1 LTGSDL
7 ADLQREGRASRAHGP
22 LVSLVVPTYNTARYL
37 ASLDDSVIAQ
47 TYEDREP
54 SVLKDGSRG
63 KTVRL
68 VQQLAAV
75 NPSIRTVEDTH
86 GGLAVAHNQGL
97 WHSHS
102 RSISVISKRLL
113 AHA

>member
-1 LTGSDL
+1 MTGSDL
-7 ADLQREGRASRAHGP
+7 ADLQREGRASQAHGP
-22 LVSLVVPTYNTARYL
+22 LVSLVVPTYNTARYF
-37 ASLDDSVIAQ
+37 ASLDDIVIAQ
-47 TYEDREP
+47 TCEDREP
-54 SVLKDGSRG
+54 SVVNDDKPG

-68 VQQLAAV
+68 VQQLAAA
-75 NPSIRTVEDTH
+75 NPSIRTVEDTR
-86 GGLAVAHNQGL
+86 GGLAIAHNQGL